1 VSMTGQVIGRLAVA
15 TVLLLSAY
23 LVMYGLTGL
32 PWIISTGL
40 HLYAIAALG
49 VAALLIYQASNRALS
64 AARR

>member
-1 VSMTGQVIGRLAVA
+1 MTGQAIGHLAVA

-23 LVMYGLTGL
+23 LVMYGLAGL

-49 VAALLIYQASNRALS
+49 VAPLLIYQASNRALS